1 MPSTSGHYYP
11 QGSSFLQSDMI
22 PGFSSGGRDYS
33 RREIFLNSFDLKEA
47 KQVVQSI
54 MNKDVRYIQARDNK
68 RPYGKSWGSGA
79 RASNCYDD
87 IMSIPSNGGESRY
100 GIIYRGDLV
109 CFDLDVPTQYESEVE
124 GYLDVWDAVDQMSE
138 LFGVDLRRFVVGTPS
153 GGLHV
158 TMRIPSRYAP
168 SAQHRQS
175 PEDFWFPVG
184 HFNEYNRFFKKV
196 YGDKWFKIKGD
207 FRSGA
212 SNAYVLGPEVVAEVG
227 TPSDGR
233 YMLFY
238 DEEPDTLPVE
248 ACKKIRQVTGMKRRE
263 RNKKAEKAAKK
274 ARRERLK
281 GVDLLDIQAPVQGQD
296 AASVK
301 SQMKRFAEGGPL
313 KVLHGDMGQ
322 EHLYKDLR
330 SEKSVSE
337 YLAAAPSDDVLQVVA
352 SMIQTRIQVDE
363 GEYKYHA
370 LRAFA
375 TRSLWCCYD
384 EKSIIGACI
393 LLHIDQDTSR
403 RKRIPVKELVND
415 IKKFYKTKNS
425 DSTYHGH
432 ACPRRV
438 KSPEERKSLAE
449 RIFEG
454 QDIHANI
461 ARKAERIRNGKS
473 LSYSG
478 TQHMKNNQDGIVLD
492 YEKMYDFLY
501 ETVGSKRVSIP
512 KQVTHAMMIFDY
524 VLQPYS
530 NIGLYWIVI
539 AYSYLMEHLGLTKSQ
554 VRQAMRLLR
563 EVGAIYV
570 VKKQAKGIAP
580 VYMVNTQVL
589 MHVGLTKAL
598 KRAEQDSFN
607 RMPDG
612 SPHFTVYN
620 RITRHFQQAL
630 TGKVVVGRFMS
641 RRLED
646 KLFKR
651 EIPSQQW
658 TVGPGSTMD
667 YLKKEREELGLE
679 RSDRTKQ
686 MLQAGTSKRARHF
699 VHYSTRYRPE
709 LEKLGVLTPESPRF
723 VEELARFSATFTQ
736 MTGEDLNQESES
748 TLSASD
754 LWIDVVTS
762 VATRDFT
769 LPTRDRMSDLPGRF
783 EAFING
789 RVYDVRTSTTPGIRN
804 NSKNQNSPSFTNT
817 KQSSCPYRIA
827 GAQAQF
833 INDVKSGM
841 YKSMS
846 SGHVNRYA
854 PRPIVGRV
862 LSGKPPFSRSDA
874 LSPLS
879 YTSRNAGA
887 ESVDSKNQNS
897 SNGSSDFV
905 KNNDSDKTVP
915 PSSIVSAGNTS
926 AKNRDKCHLER
937 TPIPARKTHGFTGSM
952 LELSRQYNYEEEHM
966 LMMMATSTDDRSRQ

>member
-1 MPSTSGHYYP
+1 MPSTSRRSHP

-22 PGFSSGGRDYS
+22 PDFSGSRRDYS
-33 RREIFLNSFDLKEA
+33 GREVLLNSFDLKEA

-54 MNKDVRYIQARDNK
+54 MNKDVRYIQARDDK
-68 RPYGKSWGSGA
+68 RPYGKSWGSGT
-79 RASNCYDD
+79 SNCYDD

-109 CFDLDVPTQYESEVE
+109 CFDLDVPTQYESEVG

-138 LFGVDLRRFVVGTPS
+138 LFNVDLRRFVVGTPS

-168 SAQHRQS
+168 SSQHRQS
-175 PEDFWFPVG
+175 PGDFWFPVG

-196 YGDKWFKIKGD
+196 YGDEWFKIKGD

-212 SNAYVLGPEVVAEVG
+212 SNAYVLGPEVIAEIG

-238 DEEPDTLPVE
+238 DEEPDTLPIE

-263 RNKKAEKAAKK
+263 RNKRAEKAAKK
-274 ARRERLK
+274 ARRERLS
-281 GVDLLDIQAPVQGQD
+281 GIELQDIQAPVQGQD

-301 SQMKRFAEGGPL
+301 RQMKRFAEGGPL

-330 SEKSVSE
+330 SQRSVSE
-337 YLAAAPSDDVLQVVA
+337 YLTAAPSDDVLQVVA
-352 SMIQTRIQVDE
+352 SMIQTKIQVDE

-403 RKRIPVKELVND
+403 RKRVPVKELVND
-415 IKKFYKTKNS
+415 IEKFYKTKNS
-425 DSTYHGH
+425 ESTYHGH

-473 LSYSG
+473 LSYDG
-478 TQHMKNNQDGIVLD
+478 TKHMKNNQDGIVLD

-620 RITRHFQQAL
+620 RITRQFQQAL

-641 RRLED
+641 RRLEN

-736 MTGEDLNQESES
+736 MTGEDLSQDSES
-748 TLSASD
+748 TSSVSD
-754 LWIDVVTS
+754 SWIDVVTS

-789 RVYDVRTSTTPGIRN
+789 RVYDRRTSRTAGVRN
-804 NSKNQNSPSFTNT
+804 DSKNQNSPLFTSI
-817 KQSSCPYRIA
+817 KRPPRSQRIA

-833 INDVKSGM
+833 IKDVKSGM
-841 YKSMS
+841 YRTMS
-846 SGHVNRYA
+846 GSHVNRYA

-862 LSGKPPFSRSDA
+862 LSGKPPFNRNDA
-874 LSPLS
+874 LSTS
-879 YTSRNAGA
+879 SSASRNTDEG
-887 ESVDSKNQNS
+887 VKQT
-897 SNGSSDFV
+897 SNNPPIATNEFV
-905 KNNDSDKTVP
+905 KSSGSIGKATMP
-915 PSSIVSAGNTS
+915 PSAGDQSQDKNPHVRGHFRTRRVCASTS
-926 AKNRDKCHLER
+926 TE
-937 TPIPARKTHGFTGSM
+937 PASLRY
-952 LELSRQYNYEEEHM
+952 QNYETDHM
-966 LMMMATSTDDRSRQ
+966 LMMMLTDTNDRSRQ

>member
-1 MPSTSGHYYP
+1 MPSTSGHRYP

-22 PGFSSGGRDYS
+22 PGFSGGKRDYS
-33 RREIFLNSFDLKEA
+33 KRSIFLNSFDLKEA
-47 KQVVQSI
+47 KQAIQRI
-54 MNKDVRYIQARDNK
+54 MNKNVRYIQARDDK
-68 RPYGKSWGSGA
+68 RPYGKSWGSGT
-79 RASNCYDD
+79 SNCYDD

-100 GIIYRGDLV
+100 GIIYSGDLV
-109 CFDLDVPTQYESEVE
+109 CFDIDVPTQYESEVE

-212 SNAYVLGPEVVAEVG
+212 SNAYVLGPEVIAEVG

-263 RNKKAEKAAKK
+263 RNKRAEKAAKK
-274 ARRERLK
+274 ARRERLS
-281 GVDLLDIQAPVQGQD
+281 GIELQDIQAPVQGQN

-330 SEKSVSE
+330 SQRNVSE

-352 SMIQTRIQVDE
+352 SMIQTKIQADE

-375 TRSLWCCYD
+375 ARSLWCCYD

-501 ETVGSKRVSIP
+501 ETVGSKRVAIP

-620 RITRHFQQAL
+620 RITRQFQQAL

-641 RRLED
+641 RRLEN

-723 VEELARFSATFTQ
+723 VEELARFRATFTQ
-736 MTGEDLNQESES
+736 MTGEDLNQDSES
-748 TLSASD
+748 TSSVFD
-754 LWIDVVTS
+754 SWIDVVTS

-789 RVYDVRTSTTPGIRN
+789 RVYDRRTSRTAGINN
-804 NSKNQNSPSFTNT
+804 NSKNQNSPSFT
-817 KQSSCPYRIA
+817 KDFSRSYHIA

-833 INDVKSGM
+833 IKDVKSGM
-841 YKSMS
+841 YRTMS
-846 SGHVNRYA
+846 GSHVNRYA

-862 LSGKPPFSRSDA
+862 LSGKPPFKRNDA

>member
-1 MPSTSGHYYP
+1 MPSTSGHRYP

-22 PGFSSGGRDYS
+22 PGFSGGKRDYS
-33 RREIFLNSFDLKEA
+33 RRSVFLNSLELKEA
-47 KQVVQSI
+47 KRTVESI
-54 MNKDVRYIQARDNK
+54 MNKDVRYIQARDDK
-68 RPYGKSWGSGA
+68 RPYGKSWGSGT
-79 RASNCYDD
+79 SNCYDD

-196 YGDKWFKIKGD
+196 YSDKWFKIKGD

-212 SNAYVLGPEVVAEVG
+212 SNAYVLGPEVIAEVG

-263 RNKKAEKAAKK
+263 RNKRAEKVAKK
-274 ARRERLK
+274 ARRERLS
-281 GVDLLDIQAPVQGQD
+281 GIELQDIQAPVQGQN

-330 SEKSVSE
+330 SQRNVSE

-352 SMIQTRIQVDE
+352 SMIQTKIQADE
-363 GEYKYHA
+363 GEYKYHS

-403 RKRIPVKELVND
+403 RRRIPVKELVND
-415 IKKFYKTKNS
+415 IEKFYKTKDS

-438 KSPEERKSLAE
+438 KSPEERKSLSE

-454 QDIHANI
+454 QDIHDNI

-478 TQHMKNNQDGIVLD
+478 TQHLKNNQDGIVLD

-501 ETVGSKRVSIP
+501 ETVGSKRVAIP

-620 RITRHFQQAL
+620 RITRQFQQAL

-736 MTGEDLNQESES
+736 MTGEDLNQDSES
-748 TLSASD
+748 TSSVSD
-754 LWIDVVTS
+754 SWIDVVTS

-789 RVYDVRTSTTPGIRN
+789 RVYDRRTSRTAGINN
-804 NSKNQNSPSFTNT
+804 NSKNQNSPSFT
-817 KQSSCPYRIA
+817 KDFSRSQRIA
-827 GAQAQF
+827 GAQAKF
-833 INDVKSGM
+833 IKDVKSGM
-841 YKSMS
+841 YRTMS
-846 SGHVNRYA
+846 GSHVNRYA

-862 LSGKPPFSRSDA
+862 LSGKPPFKRNDA
-874 LSPLS
+874 LSTSSVSRKIDEGVNLTSNNLS
-879 YTSRNAGA
+879 VAANEFT
-887 ESVDSKNQNS
+887 KS
-897 SNGSSDFV
+897 SGSTG
-905 KNNDSDKTVP
+905 KATM
-915 PSSIVSAGNTS
+915 SSSAGTQNQDTHHS
-926 AKNRDKCHLER
+926 DRRLFR
-937 TPIPARKTHGFTGSM
+937 TRRSYASTDTEPASLRY
-952 LELSRQYNYEEEHM
+952 QNYETDHM
-966 LMMMATSTDDRSRQ
+966 LMMMLTDTNDRSRQ

>member
-1 MPSTSGHYYP
+1 MPSTSGHRYP

-22 PGFSSGGRDYS
+22 PGFSGGKRDYS
-33 RREIFLNSFDLKEA
+33 KRSIFLNSFDLKEA
-47 KQVVQSI
+47 KQAIQRI
-54 MNKDVRYIQARDNK
+54 MNKNVRYIQARDDK
-68 RPYGKSWGSGA
+68 RPYGKSWGSGT
-79 RASNCYDD
+79 SNCYDD

-100 GIIYRGDLV
+100 GIIYSGDLV

-184 HFNEYNRFFKKV
+184 HFNEYNRFFEKV

-212 SNAYVLGPEVVAEVG
+212 SNAYVLGPEVIAEVG
-227 TPSDGR
+227 TPSDGK

-263 RNKKAEKAAKK
+263 RNKRAEKAAKK
-274 ARRERLK
+274 ARRERLS
-281 GVDLLDIQAPVQGQD
+281 GIELQDIQAPVQGQN

-330 SEKSVSE
+330 SQRNVSE

-352 SMIQTRIQVDE
+352 SMIQTKIQADE

-375 TRSLWCCYD
+375 ARSLWCCYD

-415 IKKFYKTKNS
+415 IEKFYKTKDS

-438 KSPEERKSLAE
+438 KSPEERKSLSE

-454 QDIHANI
+454 QDIHDNI
-461 ARKAERIRNGKS
+461 ARKAERIRSGKS

-478 TQHMKNNQDGIVLD
+478 TQHLKNNQDGIVLD

-501 ETVGSKRVSIP
+501 ETVGSKRVAIP

-620 RITRHFQQAL
+620 RITRQFQQAL

-641 RRLED
+641 RRLEN

-723 VEELARFSATFTQ
+723 VEELARFRATFTQ
-736 MTGEDLNQESES
+736 MTGEDLNQDSES
-748 TLSASD
+748 TSSVFD
-754 LWIDVVTS
+754 SWIDVVTS

-789 RVYDVRTSTTPGIRN
+789 RVYDRRTSRTAGINN
-804 NSKNQNSPSFTNT
+804 NSKNQNSPSFT
-817 KQSSCPYRIA
+817 KDFSRSYHIA

-833 INDVKSGM
+833 IKDVKSGM
-841 YKSMS
+841 YRTMS
-846 SGHVNRYA
+846 GSHVNRYA

-862 LSGKPPFSRSDA
+862 LSGKPPFKRNDA
-874 LSPLS
+874 LSIS
-879 YTSRNAGA
+879 SSVSRNTDEGVNLTSNNP
-887 ESVDSKNQNS
+887 SVAANEFTKS
-897 SNGSSDFV
+897 SGSTGKATMLS
-905 KNNDSDKTVP
+905 
-915 PSSIVSAGNTS
+915 SAGTQDQEMCSPTRRPFRTRRVYASTDTEPTS
-926 AKNRDKCHLER
+926 LRY
-937 TPIPARKTHGFTGSM
+937 
-952 LELSRQYNYEEEHM
+952 QNYETDHI
-966 LMMMATSTDDRSRQ
+966 LMMMLTDTNDRSRQ

>member
-1 MPSTSGHYYP
+1 MPSTSGHRYP

-22 PGFSSGGRDYS
+22 PGFSGGKRDYS
-33 RREIFLNSFDLKEA
+33 KRSIFLNSFDLKEA
-47 KQVVQSI
+47 KQAIQRI
-54 MNKDVRYIQARDNK
+54 MNKNVRYIQARDDK
-68 RPYGKSWGSGA
+68 RPYGKSWGSGT
-79 RASNCYDD
+79 SNCYDD

-100 GIIYRGDLV
+100 GIIYSGDLV

-212 SNAYVLGPEVVAEVG
+212 SNAYVLGPEVIAEVG

-263 RNKKAEKAAKK
+263 RNKRAEKAAKK
-274 ARRERLK
+274 ARRERLS
-281 GVDLLDIQAPVQGQD
+281 GIELQDIQAPVQGQN

-330 SEKSVSE
+330 SQRNVSE

-352 SMIQTRIQVDE
+352 SMIQTKIQADE
-363 GEYKYHA
+363 GEYKYHS

-403 RKRIPVKELVND
+403 RRRIPVKELVND
-415 IKKFYKTKNS
+415 IDKFYKTKDS

-438 KSPEERKSLAE
+438 KSPEERKSLSE

-454 QDIHANI
+454 QDIHDNI
-461 ARKAERIRNGKS
+461 ARKAERIRSGKS

-478 TQHMKNNQDGIVLD
+478 TQHLKNNQDGIVLD

-501 ETVGSKRVSIP
+501 ETVGSKRVAIP

-620 RITRHFQQAL
+620 RITRQFQQAL

-641 RRLED
+641 RRLEN

-723 VEELARFSATFTQ
+723 VEELARFRATFTQ
-736 MTGEDLNQESES
+736 MTGDDISQENKP
-748 TLSASD
+748 ASSVSD
-754 LWIDVVTS
+754 SWIDVVTS
-762 VATRDFT
+762 IATRDFT

-789 RVYDVRTSTTPGIRN
+789 CVYNVRTSTTPGIRN
-804 NSKNQNSPSFTNT
+804 DSKSQNSPSFAKRLSRSQN
-817 KQSSCPYRIA
+817 IA

-833 INDVKSGM
+833 IKDVKSGM
-841 YKSMS
+841 YRTMS
-846 SGHVNRYA
+846 SSHVNRYA

-862 LSGKPPFSRSDA
+862 LSGKPPFSRNDA
-874 LSPLS
+874 LNSIS
-879 YTSRNAGA
+879 YTSRNTGA

-937 TPIPARKTHGFTGSM
+937 TPIPARRTHGFTGSM

>member
-1 MPSTSGHYYP
+1 MPSTSGHCYP

-22 PGFSSGGRDYS
+22 PGFSGGNRDYS
-33 RREIFLNSFDLKEA
+33 KRSIFLNSFDLKEA
-47 KQVVQSI
+47 KQAIQRI
-54 MNKDVRYIQARDNK
+54 MNKNVRYIQARDDK
-68 RPYGKSWGSGA
+68 RPYGKSWGSGT
-79 RASNCYDD
+79 SNCYDD

-100 GIIYRGDLV
+100 GIIYSGDLV

-212 SNAYVLGPEVVAEVG
+212 SNAYVLGPEVIAEVG

-330 SEKSVSE
+330 SQRNVSE

-352 SMIQTRIQVDE
+352 SMIQTKIQADE
-363 GEYKYHA
+363 GEYKYHS

-403 RKRIPVKELVND
+403 RRRIPVKELVND
-415 IKKFYKTKNS
+415 IEKFYKTKDS

-438 KSPEERKSLAE
+438 KSPEERKSLSE

-454 QDIHANI
+454 QDIHDNI
-461 ARKAERIRNGKS
+461 ARKAERIRSGKS

-478 TQHMKNNQDGIVLD
+478 TQHLKNNQDGIVLD

-620 RITRHFQQAL
+620 RITRQFQQAL

-641 RRLED
+641 RRLEN

-736 MTGEDLNQESES
+736 MTGDDISQENKPTSS
-748 TLSASD
+748 VSD
-754 LWIDVVTS
+754 SWIDVVTS
-762 VATRDFT
+762 IATRDFT

-789 RVYDVRTSTTPGIRN
+789 RVYNVRTSTTLGIRN
-804 NSKNQNSPSFTNT
+804 NSKNQNSPSFT
-817 KQSSCPYRIA
+817 KRLSRSQRIA

-833 INDVKSGM
+833 IKDVKSGM

-862 LSGKPPFSRSDA
+862 LSGKPPFSRNDA
-874 LSPLS
+874 LNYIP
-879 YTSRNAGA
+879 YTSRNTGA

-905 KNNDSDKTVP
+905 KNNYSDKTVL
-915 PSSIVSAGNTS
+915 PSSIVS

>member
-1 MPSTSGHYYP
+1 
-11 QGSSFLQSDMI
+11 
-22 PGFSSGGRDYS
+22 
-33 RREIFLNSFDLKEA
+33 
-47 KQVVQSI
+47 
-54 MNKDVRYIQARDNK
+54 
-68 RPYGKSWGSGA
+68 
-79 RASNCYDD
+79 
-87 IMSIPSNGGESRY
+87 
-100 GIIYRGDLV
+100 
-109 CFDLDVPTQYESEVE
+109 
-124 GYLDVWDAVDQMSE
+124 
-138 LFGVDLRRFVVGTPS
+138 
-153 GGLHV
+153 
-158 TMRIPSRYAP
+158 
-168 SAQHRQS
+168 
-175 PEDFWFPVG
+175 
-184 HFNEYNRFFKKV
+184 
-196 YGDKWFKIKGD
+196 
-207 FRSGA
+207 
-212 SNAYVLGPEVVAEVG
+212 
-227 TPSDGR
+227 
-233 YMLFY
+233 
-238 DEEPDTLPVE
+238 
-248 ACKKIRQVTGMKRRE
+248 
-263 RNKKAEKAAKK
+263 
-274 ARRERLK
+274 
-281 GVDLLDIQAPVQGQD
+281 
-296 AASVK
+296 
-301 SQMKRFAEGGPL
+301 
-313 KVLHGDMGQ
+313 
-322 EHLYKDLR
+322 
-330 SEKSVSE
+330 
-337 YLAAAPSDDVLQVVA
+337 
-352 SMIQTRIQVDE
+352 
-363 GEYKYHA
+363 
-370 LRAFA
+370 
-375 TRSLWCCYD
+375 
-384 EKSIIGACI
+384 
-393 LLHIDQDTSR
+393 
-403 RKRIPVKELVND
+403 
-415 IKKFYKTKNS
+415 
-425 DSTYHGH
+425 
-432 ACPRRV
+432 
-438 KSPEERKSLAE
+438 
-449 RIFEG
+449 
-454 QDIHANI
+454 
-461 ARKAERIRNGKS
+461 
-473 LSYSG
+473 
-478 TQHMKNNQDGIVLD
+478 MKNNQDGIVLD

-789 RVYDVRTSTTPGIRN
+789 RVYDRRTSTTPGI
-804 NSKNQNSPSFTNT
+804 SKNQSHNSSYARGTLSPHS
-817 KQSSCPYRIA
+817 QHIA

-833 INDVKSGM
+833 IKDVKSGM
-841 YKSMS
+841 YRTMKGS
-846 SGHVNRYA
+846 HVNRYA

-862 LSGKPPFSRSDA
+862 LSGKPPFSRNDA
-874 LSPLS
+874 LNPISSVSRSADDSVKQTSNNPPVAANEFTKSSGSTNKVTMMPSADDQNHNMHSPDRRTFRTRRV
-879 YTSRNAGA
+879 YTSKG
-887 ESVDSKNQNS
+887 EEL
-897 SNGSSDFV
+897 
-905 KNNDSDKTVP
+905 
-915 PSSIVSAGNTS
+915 TS
-926 AKNRDKCHLER
+926 LRY
-937 TPIPARKTHGFTGSM
+937 
-952 LELSRQYNYEEEHM
+952 QNYETNYM
-966 LMMMATSTDDRSRQ
+966 LMMMLTDTNDRSRQ

>member
-1 MPSTSGHYYP
+1 MPSTSGHCYP

-22 PGFSSGGRDYS
+22 PGFSGGRRDYS
-33 RREIFLNSFDLKEA
+33 RREVFLNSFDLKEA
-47 KQVVQSI
+47 KQAVQSI
-54 MNKDVRYIQARDNK
+54 MNKDVRYIQARDDK
-68 RPYGKSWGSGA
+68 RPYGKSWGSGT
-79 RASNCYDD
+79 SNCYDD

-175 PEDFWFPVG
+175 PEDFWLPVG

-212 SNAYVLGPEVVAEVG
+212 SNAYVLGPEVIAEVG

-263 RNKKAEKAAKK
+263 RNKRAEKVAKK

-301 SQMKRFAEGGPL
+301 RQMKRFAKGGPL

-352 SMIQTRIQVDE
+352 SMIQTKIQADE
-363 GEYKYHA
+363 GEYKYHS

-403 RKRIPVKELVND
+403 RRRVPVKELVND
-415 IKKFYKTKNS
+415 IEKFYGTKEP
-425 DSTYHGH
+425 DCTYHGH

-454 QDIHANI
+454 QDIHENI

-473 LSYSG
+473 LSYDG
-478 TQHMKNNQDGIVLD
+478 NQHMKNNQDGIVLD

-723 VEELARFSATFTQ
+723 VEELARFRATFTQ
-736 MTGEDLNQESES
+736 MTGDDISQENKP
-748 TLSASD
+748 ASSVSD
-754 LWIDVVTS
+754 SWIDVVTS
-762 VATRDFT
+762 IATRDFT

-789 RVYDVRTSTTPGIRN
+789 CVYNVRTSTTPGIRN
-804 NSKNQNSPSFTNT
+804 DSKSQNSPSFAKRLSRSQN
-817 KQSSCPYRIA
+817 IA

-833 INDVKSGM
+833 IKDVKSGM
-841 YKSMS
+841 YRTMS
-846 SGHVNRYA
+846 SSHVNRYA

-862 LSGKPPFSRSDA
+862 LSGKPPFSRNDA
-874 LSPLS
+874 LNSIS
-879 YTSRNAGA
+879 YTSRNTGA

-937 TPIPARKTHGFTGSM
+937 TPIPARRTHGFTGSM

>member
-1 MPSTSGHYYP
+1 
-11 QGSSFLQSDMI
+11 MI
-22 PGFSSGGRDYS
+22 PGFSGGKRDYS
-33 RREIFLNSFDLKEA
+33 KRSIFLNSFDLKEA
-47 KQVVQSI
+47 KQAIQRI
-54 MNKDVRYIQARDNK
+54 MNKNVRYIQARDDK
-68 RPYGKSWGSGA
+68 RPYGKSWGSGT
-79 RASNCYDD
+79 SNCYDD

-100 GIIYRGDLV
+100 GIIYSGDLV

-212 SNAYVLGPEVVAEVG
+212 SNAYVLGPEVIAEVG

-263 RNKKAEKAAKK
+263 RNKRAEKAAKK
-274 ARRERLK
+274 ARRERLS
-281 GVDLLDIQAPVQGQD
+281 GIELQDIQAPVQGQN

-330 SEKSVSE
+330 SQRNVSE

-352 SMIQTRIQVDE
+352 SMIQTKIQADE

-403 RKRIPVKELVND
+403 RKRIPFKELVND
-415 IKKFYKTKNS
+415 IEKFYKTKDS

-438 KSPEERKSLAE
+438 KSPEERKSLSE

-454 QDIHANI
+454 QDIHDNI

-473 LSYSG
+473 LSYDG
-478 TQHMKNNQDGIVLD
+478 TKHMKNNQDGIVLD
-492 YEKMYDFLY
+492 YEKMYDFLH
-501 ETVGSKRVSIP
+501 ETVGSKRVAIP

-620 RITRHFQQAL
+620 RITRQFQQAL

-641 RRLED
+641 RRLEN

-723 VEELARFSATFTQ
+723 VEELARFRATFTQ
-736 MTGEDLNQESES
+736 MTGEDLNQDSES
-748 TLSASD
+748 TSSVFD
-754 LWIDVVTS
+754 SWIDVVTS

-789 RVYDVRTSTTPGIRN
+789 RVYDRRTSKTAGIHN
-804 NSKNQNSPSFTNT
+804 NSKDQNSPSST
-817 KQSSCPYRIA
+817 KDFSRSYHIA

-833 INDVKSGM
+833 IKDVKSGM
-841 YKSMS
+841 YRTMS
-846 SGHVNRYA
+846 GSHVNRYA

-862 LSGKPPFSRSDA
+862 LSGKPPFKRNDA
-874 LSPLS
+874 LSIS
-879 YTSRNAGA
+879 SSVSRNTDEGVNLTSNNP
-887 ESVDSKNQNS
+887 SVAANEFTKS
-897 SNGSSDFV
+897 SGSTGKATMLS
-905 KNNDSDKTVP
+905 
-915 PSSIVSAGNTS
+915 SAGTQDQEMCSPTRRPFRTRRVYASTDTEPTS
-926 AKNRDKCHLER
+926 LRY
-937 TPIPARKTHGFTGSM
+937 
-952 LELSRQYNYEEEHM
+952 QNYETDHI
-966 LMMMATSTDDRSRQ
+966 LMMMLTDTNDRSRQ

>member
-1 MPSTSGHYYP
+1 
-11 QGSSFLQSDMI
+11 
-22 PGFSSGGRDYS
+22 
-33 RREIFLNSFDLKEA
+33 
-47 KQVVQSI
+47 
-54 MNKDVRYIQARDNK
+54 
-68 RPYGKSWGSGA
+68 
-79 RASNCYDD
+79 
-87 IMSIPSNGGESRY
+87 
-100 GIIYRGDLV
+100 
-109 CFDLDVPTQYESEVE
+109 
-124 GYLDVWDAVDQMSE
+124 
-138 LFGVDLRRFVVGTPS
+138 
-153 GGLHV
+153 
-158 TMRIPSRYAP
+158 
-168 SAQHRQS
+168 
-175 PEDFWFPVG
+175 
-184 HFNEYNRFFKKV
+184 
-196 YGDKWFKIKGD
+196 
-207 FRSGA
+207 
-212 SNAYVLGPEVVAEVG
+212 
-227 TPSDGR
+227 
-233 YMLFY
+233 
-238 DEEPDTLPVE
+238 
-248 ACKKIRQVTGMKRRE
+248 
-263 RNKKAEKAAKK
+263 
-274 ARRERLK
+274 
-281 GVDLLDIQAPVQGQD
+281 
-296 AASVK
+296 
-301 SQMKRFAEGGPL
+301 
-313 KVLHGDMGQ
+313 
-322 EHLYKDLR
+322 
-330 SEKSVSE
+330 
-337 YLAAAPSDDVLQVVA
+337 
-352 SMIQTRIQVDE
+352 MIQTKIQADE
-363 GEYKYHA
+363 GEYKYHS

-403 RKRIPVKELVND
+403 RRRIPVKELVND
-415 IKKFYKTKNS
+415 IEKFYKTKDS

-454 QDIHANI
+454 QDIHENI

-478 TQHMKNNQDGIVLD
+478 TQHMKNNQEGIVLD

-512 KQVTHAMMIFDY
+512 KQVIHAMMIFDY

-620 RITRHFQQAL
+620 RITRQFQQAL

-646 KLFKR
+646 KLFER

-699 VHYSTRYRPE
+699 VHYSTRYRQE

-736 MTGEDLNQESES
+736 MTGKDLNRDSGNKS
-748 TLSASD
+748 TPSISD
-754 LWIDVVTS
+754 SWIDVVTS
-762 VATRDFT
+762 IATRDFT

-817 KQSSCPYRIA
+817 KQSSRPYRIA

-833 INDVKSGM
+833 IKDVKSGM

>member
-1 MPSTSGHYYP
+1 MPSTSGHCYP

-22 PGFSSGGRDYS
+22 PGFSGGRRDYS
-33 RREIFLNSFDLKEA
+33 RREVFLNSFDLKEA
-47 KQVVQSI
+47 KQAVQSI
-54 MNKDVRYIQARDNK
+54 MNKDVRYIQARDDK
-68 RPYGKSWGSGA
+68 RPYGKSWGSGT
-79 RASNCYDD
+79 SNCYDD

-109 CFDLDVPTQYESEVE
+109 CFDLDVPTQHESEVE

-207 FRSGA
+207 FRSGV

-352 SMIQTRIQVDE
+352 SMIQTKIQVDE

-403 RKRIPVKELVND
+403 RKRVPVKELVND
-415 IKKFYKTKNS
+415 IEKFYKTKNS
-425 DSTYHGH
+425 ESTYHGH

-454 QDIHANI
+454 QDIHENI

-473 LSYSG
+473 LSYSS

-501 ETVGSKRVSIP
+501 ETVGSKRVAIP

-620 RITRHFQQAL
+620 RITRQFQQAL

-641 RRLED
+641 RRLEN

-723 VEELARFSATFTQ
+723 VEELARFRATFTQ
-736 MTGEDLNQESES
+736 MTGDDISQENKP
-748 TLSASD
+748 ASSVSD
-754 LWIDVVTS
+754 SWIDVVTS
-762 VATRDFT
+762 IATRDFT

-789 RVYDVRTSTTPGIRN
+789 CVYNVRTSTTPGIRN
-804 NSKNQNSPSFTNT
+804 DSKSQNSPSFAKRLSRSQN
-817 KQSSCPYRIA
+817 IA

-833 INDVKSGM
+833 IKDVKSGM
-841 YKSMS
+841 YRTMS
-846 SGHVNRYA
+846 SSHVNRYA

-862 LSGKPPFSRSDA
+862 LSGKPPFSRNDA
-874 LSPLS
+874 LNSIS
-879 YTSRNAGA
+879 YTSRNTGA

-937 TPIPARKTHGFTGSM
+937 TPIPARRTHGFTGSM

>member
-22 PGFSSGGRDYS
+22 PGFSGGRRDYS
-33 RREIFLNSFDLKEA
+33 KRSILLNSFDLKEA

-54 MNKDVRYIQARDNK
+54 MNKYVRYIQARDDK
-68 RPYGKSWGSGA
+68 RPYGKSWGSGT
-79 RASNCYDD
+79 SNCYDD

-138 LFGVDLRRFVVGTPS
+138 LFNVDLRRFVVGTPS

-212 SNAYVLGPEVVAEVG
+212 SNAYVLGPEVIAEVG

-263 RNKKAEKAAKK
+263 RNKRAEKAAKK
-274 ARRERLK
+274 ARRERLS
-281 GVDLLDIQAPVQGQD
+281 GIELQDIQAPVQGQD

-301 SQMKRFAEGGPL
+301 NQMKRFAEGGPL

-352 SMIQTRIQVDE
+352 SMIQTKIQADE
-363 GEYKYHA
+363 GEYKYHS

-403 RKRIPVKELVND
+403 RRRIPVKELVND
-415 IKKFYKTKNS
+415 IEKFYKTKDS

-438 KSPEERKSLAE
+438 KSPEEHKSLSE

-454 QDIHANI
+454 QDIHDNI

-478 TQHMKNNQDGIVLD
+478 TQHLKNNQDGIVLD

-530 NIGLYWIVI
+530 NIGLYWIVM

-620 RITRHFQQAL
+620 RITRQFQQAL

-646 KLFKR
+646 KLFER

-709 LEKLGVLTPESPRF
+709 LERLGVLTPESPRF

-736 MTGEDLNQESES
+736 MTGEDLNQDSES

-783 EAFING
+783 EAFVNG
-789 RVYDVRTSTTPGIRN
+789 RVYDRRTSTTPGI
-804 NSKNQNSPSFTNT
+804 SKNQSHYSSSARGTLSPRS
-817 KQSSCPYRIA
+817 QRIA

-833 INDVKSGM
+833 IKDVKSGM
-841 YKSMS
+841 YRTMS
-846 SGHVNRYA
+846 GSHVNRYA

-862 LSGKPPFSRSDA
+862 LSGKPPFKKNDA
-874 LSPLS
+874 LSTS
-879 YTSRNAGA
+879 SSASRNTDEGVKQTSNNPPVATN
-887 ESVDSKNQNS
+887 EFIKS
-897 SNGSSDFV
+897 SGSI
-905 KNNDSDKTVP
+905 DKATMP
-915 PSSIVSAGNTS
+915 PSAGDQSQDKNPHVRGHFRTRRVCASTS
-926 AKNRDKCHLER
+926 TEPTSLRY
-937 TPIPARKTHGFTGSM
+937 
-952 LELSRQYNYEEEHM
+952 QNYETDHM
-966 LMMMATSTDDRSRQ
+966 LMMMLTDTNDRSRQ

>member
-1 MPSTSGHYYP
+1 MPSTSGHRYP

-22 PGFSSGGRDYS
+22 PGFSGGKRDYS
-33 RREIFLNSFDLKEA
+33 KRSIFLNSFDLKEA
-47 KQVVQSI
+47 KQAIQRI
-54 MNKDVRYIQARDNK
+54 MNKNVRYIQARDDK
-68 RPYGKSWGSGA
+68 RPYGKSWGSGT
-79 RASNCYDD
+79 SNCYDD

-100 GIIYRGDLV
+100 GIIYSGDLV

-212 SNAYVLGPEVVAEVG
+212 SNAYVLGPEVIAEVG

-263 RNKKAEKAAKK
+263 RNKRAEKAAKK
-274 ARRERLK
+274 ARRERLS
-281 GVDLLDIQAPVQGQD
+281 GIELQDIQAPVQGQN

-330 SEKSVSE
+330 SQRNVSE

-352 SMIQTRIQVDE
+352 SMIQTKIQADE
-363 GEYKYHA
+363 GEYKYHS

-403 RKRIPVKELVND
+403 RRRIPVKELVND
-415 IKKFYKTKNS
+415 IDKFYKTKDS

-438 KSPEERKSLAE
+438 KSPEERKSLSE

-454 QDIHANI
+454 QDIHDNI
-461 ARKAERIRNGKS
+461 ARKAERIRSGKS

-478 TQHMKNNQDGIVLD
+478 TQHLKNNQDGIVLD

-501 ETVGSKRVSIP
+501 ETVGSKRVAIP

-598 KRAEQDSFN
+598 KRAERDSFN

-620 RITRHFQQAL
+620 RITRQFQQAL

-641 RRLED
+641 RRLEN

-723 VEELARFSATFTQ
+723 VEELARFRATFTQ
-736 MTGEDLNQESES
+736 MTGDDISQENKP
-748 TLSASD
+748 ASSVSD
-754 LWIDVVTS
+754 SWIDVVTS
-762 VATRDFT
+762 IATRDFT

-789 RVYDVRTSTTPGIRN
+789 CVYNVRTSTTPGIRN
-804 NSKNQNSPSFTNT
+804 DSKSQNSPSFAKRLSRSQN
-817 KQSSCPYRIA
+817 IA

-833 INDVKSGM
+833 IKDVKSGM
-841 YKSMS
+841 YRTMS
-846 SGHVNRYA
+846 SSHVNRYA

-862 LSGKPPFSRSDA
+862 LSGKPPFSRNDA
-874 LSPLS
+874 LNSIS
-879 YTSRNAGA
+879 YTSRNTGA

-937 TPIPARKTHGFTGSM
+937 TPIPARRTHGFTGSM

>member
-1 MPSTSGHYYP
+1 MPSTSGHRYP

-22 PGFSSGGRDYS
+22 PGFSGGKRDYS
-33 RREIFLNSFDLKEA
+33 KRSIFLNSFDLKEA
-47 KQVVQSI
+47 KQAIQRI
-54 MNKDVRYIQARDNK
+54 MNKNVRYIQARDDK
-68 RPYGKSWGSGA
+68 RPYGKSWGSGT
-79 RASNCYDD
+79 SNCYDD

-100 GIIYRGDLV
+100 GIIYSGDLV

-212 SNAYVLGPEVVAEVG
+212 SNAYVLGPEVIAEVG

-352 SMIQTRIQVDE
+352 SMIQTKIQVDE

-789 RVYDVRTSTTPGIRN
+789 RVYDVRTSTTPGV
-804 NSKNQNSPSFTNT
+804 SKNQIQDSSSAKGIPSPRS
-817 KQSSCPYRIA
+817 QCIA

-833 INDVKSGM
+833 IKDVKSGM
-841 YKSMS
+841 YRNMS

-862 LSGKPPFSRSDA
+862 LSGKPPFSRNDA
-874 LSPLS
+874 LSTS
-879 YTSRNAGA
+879 SSVSRNTDEGMKKTSNNLPVAANGFTKSSGSA
-887 ESVDSKNQNS
+887 NKVTMPPSASNQNHNMHS
-897 SNGSSDFV
+897 PDRSHF
-905 KNNDSDKTVP
+905 KTRRVCA
-915 PSSIVSAGNTS
+915 SKGNESAS
-926 AKNRDKCHLER
+926 LRYQK
-937 TPIPARKTHGFTGSM
+937 
-952 LELSRQYNYEEEHM
+952 YEPDHM
-966 LMMMATSTDDRSRQ
+966 LMMMVTDTNDRSRQ

>member
-1 MPSTSGHYYP
+1 
-11 QGSSFLQSDMI
+11 MI
-22 PGFSSGGRDYS
+22 PGFSGGKRDYS
-33 RREIFLNSFDLKEA
+33 KRSIFLNSFDLKEA
-47 KQVVQSI
+47 KQAIQRI
-54 MNKDVRYIQARDNK
+54 MNKNVRYIQARDDK
-68 RPYGKSWGSGA
+68 RPYGKSWGSGT
-79 RASNCYDD
+79 SNCYDD

-100 GIIYRGDLV
+100 GIIYSGDLV

-196 YGDKWFKIKGD
+196 YGDEWFKIKGD

-212 SNAYVLGPEVVAEVG
+212 SNAYVLGPEVIAEVG

-330 SEKSVSE
+330 SQKSVSE

-352 SMIQTRIQVDE
+352 SMIQTKIQVDE

-375 TRSLWCCYD
+375 TRSLWCCYE

-403 RKRIPVKELVND
+403 RKRVPVKELVND

-736 MTGEDLNQESES
+736 MTGEDLNQENES
-748 TLSASD
+748 TSFVSD
-754 LWIDVVTS
+754 SWIDVVTS

-783 EAFING
+783 EAFISG
-789 RVYDVRTSTTPGIRN
+789 RVYDVRTSTTLGIRN
-804 NSKNQNSPSFTNT
+804 NSKNQNSPSFTSTNHPSRS
-817 KQSSCPYRIA
+817 QRIA

-833 INDVKSGM
+833 IKDVKSGM
-841 YKSMS
+841 YRTMS

-862 LSGKPPFSRSDA
+862 LSGKPPFSRNDA
-874 LSPLS
+874 LNPISS
-879 YTSRNAGA
+879 VSRSADDSVKQTSNNPPVAA
-887 ESVDSKNQNS
+887 NEFTKS
-897 SNGSSDFV
+897 SGSTG
-905 KNNDSDKTVP
+905 KATI
-915 PSSIVSAGNTS
+915 SSSAGDQS
-926 AKNRDKCHLER
+926 QEMCS
-937 TPIPARKTHGFTGSM
+937 PARRPFRTRRAYASTGTETAS
-952 LELSRQYNYEEEHM
+952 LRYQNYETDHM
-966 LMMMATSTDDRSRQ
+966 LMMMLTDTNDRSRQ

>member
-22 PGFSSGGRDYS
+22 PGFSGGRRDYS
-33 RREIFLNSFDLKEA
+33 KRSILLNSFDLKEA

-54 MNKDVRYIQARDNK
+54 MNKDVRYIQACDDK
-68 RPYGKSWGSGA
+68 RPYGKSWGSGT
-79 RASNCYDD
+79 SNCYDD

-227 TPSDGR
+227 TLSDGR

-274 ARRERLK
+274 ARRERLS
-281 GVDLLDIQAPVQGQD
+281 GIELQDIQAPVQGQD

-322 EHLYKDLR
+322 EHLYNDLR
-330 SEKSVSE
+330 SQKSVSE

-352 SMIQTRIQVDE
+352 SMIQTKIQADE

-375 TRSLWCCYD
+375 ARSLWCCYD

-415 IKKFYKTKNS
+415 IEKFYKTKDS

-454 QDIHANI
+454 QDIHDNI

-473 LSYSG
+473 LSYDG
-478 TQHMKNNQDGIVLD
+478 TKHMKNNQDGIVLD
-492 YEKMYDFLY
+492 YEKMYDFLH
-501 ETVGSKRVSIP
+501 ETVGSKRVAIP

-620 RITRHFQQAL
+620 RITRQFQQAL

-646 KLFKR
+646 NLFKR

-736 MTGEDLNQESES
+736 MTGEDLNQDSES
-748 TLSASD
+748 TSSVSD
-754 LWIDVVTS
+754 SWIDVVTS

-789 RVYDVRTSTTPGIRN
+789 RVYDRRTSRTAGINN
-804 NSKNQNSPSFTNT
+804 NSKNQNSPSFT
-817 KQSSCPYRIA
+817 KDFSCSQRIA

-833 INDVKSGM
+833 IKDVKSGM
-841 YKSMS
+841 YRTMRGS
-846 SGHVNRYA
+846 HVNRYA

-862 LSGKPPFSRSDA
+862 LSGKTPFKRNDA
-874 LSPLS
+874 LS
-879 YTSRNAGA
+879 TS
-887 ESVDSKNQNS
+887 S
-897 SNGSSDFV
+897 SASRSTDEGVKQTSNNPPVATNEFIKSSGSIG
-905 KNNDSDKTVP
+905 KATMP
-915 PSSIVSAGNTS
+915 PSAGDQSQDKNPHVRGHFRTRRVCASTS
-926 AKNRDKCHLER
+926 TEPTSLRY
-937 TPIPARKTHGFTGSM
+937 
-952 LELSRQYNYEEEHM
+952 QNYETDHM
-966 LMMMATSTDDRSRQ
+966 LMMMLTDTNDRSRQ

>member
-1 MPSTSGHYYP
+1 MPSTSGHHYP

-22 PGFSSGGRDYS
+22 PGFSGGKRDYS
-33 RREIFLNSFDLKEA
+33 KRSIFLNAFDLKEA

-54 MNKDVRYIQARDNK
+54 VNKDVRYIQARDDK
-68 RPYGKSWGSGA
+68 RPYGKSWGSGT
-79 RASNCYDD
+79 SNCYDD

-212 SNAYVLGPEVVAEVG
+212 SNAYVLGPEVIAEVG

-238 DEEPDTLPVE
+238 DEEPDTLPVK
-248 ACKKIRQVTGMKRRE
+248 ACKEIRWVTGMRRRE
-263 RNKKAEKAAKK
+263 RNKKAEKAARK

-301 SQMKRFAEGGPL
+301 RQMKRFAEGGPL

-322 EHLYKDLR
+322 EHLYKDLKSER
-330 SEKSVSE
+330 SISE

-352 SMIQTRIQVDE
+352 SMIQTKIQTDE
-363 GEYKYHA
+363 GEYKYHG
-370 LRAFA
+370 LRAFV

-403 RKRIPVKELVND
+403 RRRISVKELVND
-415 IKKFYKTKNS
+415 IEKFYKTKEP

-454 QDIHANI
+454 QDIHDNI

-478 TQHMKNNQDGIVLD
+478 TQHLKNNQDGIVLD

-530 NIGLYWIVI
+530 NIGLYWIVM

-570 VKKQAKGIAP
+570 VKKQAQGIAP

-589 MHVGLTKAL
+589 MHVGLTRAL
-598 KRAEQDSFN
+598 KRAELDSFN

-620 RITRHFQQAL
+620 RITRQFQQAL

-641 RRLED
+641 RSLED
-646 KLFKR
+646 KLFER
-651 EIPSQQW
+651 EVPSQQW

-686 MLQAGTSKRARHF
+686 LLQAGTNKRARHF

-709 LEKLGVLTPESPRF
+709 LEKLGILTPESPRF
-723 VEELARFSATFTQ
+723 VEEMARFSATFTQ
-736 MTGEDLNQESES
+736 MTDEDLNQENE
-748 TLSASD
+748 SASSVSD
-754 LWIDVVTS
+754 SWIDAITS

-769 LPTRDRMSDLPGRF
+769 LLSRDRMSDLPGRF

-789 RVYDVRTSTTPGIRN
+789 RVYDRRTSTTPGI
-804 NSKNQNSPSFTNT
+804 SKNQSQDSSSAKGIPSPRS
-817 KQSSCPYRIA
+817 QRIA

-833 INDVKSGM
+833 IKDVKSGM
-841 YKSMS
+841 YRTMS

-862 LSGKPPFSRSDA
+862 LSGKPPFKRNDA
-874 LSPLS
+874 LSTS
-879 YTSRNAGA
+879 SFASRNTDEG
-887 ESVDSKNQNS
+887 VKQT
-897 SNGSSDFV
+897 SNNPPIATNEFV
-905 KNNDSDKTVP
+905 KSSGSIGKATMP
-915 PSSIVSAGNTS
+915 PSVGDQSQDKNPHVRGHFRTRKVCASTS
-926 AKNRDKCHLER
+926 TE
-937 TPIPARKTHGFTGSM
+937 PASLRY
-952 LELSRQYNYEEEHM
+952 QNYETDHM
-966 LMMMATSTDDRSRQ
+966 LMMMLTDTNDRSRQ

>member
-1 MPSTSGHYYP
+1 MPSTSGHRYP

-22 PGFSSGGRDYS
+22 PGFSGGKRDYS
-33 RREIFLNSFDLKEA
+33 KRSIFLNSFDLKEA
-47 KQVVQSI
+47 KQAIQRI
-54 MNKDVRYIQARDNK
+54 MNKNVRYIQARDDK
-68 RPYGKSWGSGA
+68 RPYGKSWGSGT
-79 RASNCYDD
+79 SNCYDD

-100 GIIYRGDLV
+100 GIIYSGDLV

-212 SNAYVLGPEVVAEVG
+212 SNAYVLGPEVIAEVG

-263 RNKKAEKAAKK
+263 RNKRAEKAAKK
-274 ARRERLK
+274 ARRERLS
-281 GVDLLDIQAPVQGQD
+281 GIELQDIQAPVQGQN

-330 SEKSVSE
+330 SQRNVSE

-352 SMIQTRIQVDE
+352 SMIQTKIQADE
-363 GEYKYHA
+363 GEYKYHS

-403 RKRIPVKELVND
+403 RRRIPVKELVND
-415 IKKFYKTKNS
+415 IEKFYKTKDS

-438 KSPEERKSLAE
+438 KSPEERKSLSE

-454 QDIHANI
+454 QDIHDNI
-461 ARKAERIRNGKS
+461 ARKAERIRSGKS

-478 TQHMKNNQDGIVLD
+478 TQHLKNNQDGIVLD

-501 ETVGSKRVSIP
+501 ETVGSKRVAIP

-620 RITRHFQQAL
+620 RITRQFQQAL

-641 RRLED
+641 RRLEN

-723 VEELARFSATFTQ
+723 VEELARFRATFTQ
-736 MTGEDLNQESES
+736 MTGEDLNQDSES
-748 TLSASD
+748 TSSVFD
-754 LWIDVVTS
+754 SWIDVVTS

-789 RVYDVRTSTTPGIRN
+789 RVYDRRTSTTPGI
-804 NSKNQNSPSFTNT
+804 SKNQSHNSSYARGTLSPHS
-817 KQSSCPYRIA
+817 QHIA

-833 INDVKSGM
+833 IKDVKSGM
-841 YKSMS
+841 YRTMKGS
-846 SGHVNRYA
+846 HVNRYA

-862 LSGKPPFSRSDA
+862 LSGKPPFSRNDA
-874 LSPLS
+874 LNPISSVSRSADDSVKQTSNNPPVAANEFTKSSGSTNKVTMMPSADDQNHNMHSPDRRTFRTRRV
-879 YTSRNAGA
+879 YTSKG
-887 ESVDSKNQNS
+887 EE
-897 SNGSSDFV
+897 
-905 KNNDSDKTVP
+905 P
-915 PSSIVSAGNTS
+915 TS
-926 AKNRDKCHLER
+926 LRY
-937 TPIPARKTHGFTGSM
+937 
-952 LELSRQYNYEEEHM
+952 QNYETNYM
-966 LMMMATSTDDRSRQ
+966 LMMMLTDTNDRSRQ

>member
-1 MPSTSGHYYP
+1 MPSTSGHRYP

-22 PGFSSGGRDYS
+22 PGFSGGKRDYS
-33 RREIFLNSFDLKEA
+33 KRSIFLNSFDLKEA
-47 KQVVQSI
+47 KQAIQRI
-54 MNKDVRYIQARDNK
+54 MNKNVRYIQARDDK
-68 RPYGKSWGSGA
+68 RPYGKSWGSGT
-79 RASNCYDD
+79 SNCYDD

-100 GIIYRGDLV
+100 GIIYSGDLV

-212 SNAYVLGPEVVAEVG
+212 SNAYVLGPEVIAEVG

-263 RNKKAEKAAKK
+263 RNKRAEKAAKK
-274 ARRERLK
+274 ARRERLS
-281 GVDLLDIQAPVQGQD
+281 GIELQDIQAPVQGQN

-330 SEKSVSE
+330 SQRNVSE
-337 YLAAAPSDDVLQVVA
+337 YLADAPSDDVLQVVA
-352 SMIQTRIQVDE
+352 SMIQTKIQADE

-375 TRSLWCCYD
+375 ARSLWCCYD

-415 IKKFYKTKNS
+415 IEKFYKTKDS

-438 KSPEERKSLAE
+438 KSPEERKSLSE

-454 QDIHANI
+454 QDIHDNI
-461 ARKAERIRNGKS
+461 ARKAERIRSGKS

-478 TQHMKNNQDGIVLD
+478 TQHLKNNQDGIVLD

-501 ETVGSKRVSIP
+501 ETVGSKRVAIP

-612 SPHFTVYN
+612 SPHFTIYN
-620 RITRHFQQAL
+620 RITRQFQQAL

-641 RRLED
+641 RRLEN

-723 VEELARFSATFTQ
+723 VEELARFRATFTQ
-736 MTGEDLNQESES
+736 MTGEDLNQDSES
-748 TLSASD
+748 TSSVFD
-754 LWIDVVTS
+754 SWIDVVTS

-789 RVYDVRTSTTPGIRN
+789 RVYDRRTSRTAGINN
-804 NSKNQNSPSFTNT
+804 NSKNQNSPSFT
-817 KQSSCPYRIA
+817 KDFSRSYHIA

-833 INDVKSGM
+833 IKDVKSGM
-841 YKSMS
+841 YRTMKGS
-846 SGHVNRYA
+846 HVNRYA

-862 LSGKPPFSRSDA
+862 LSGKPPFKRNDA
-874 LSPLS
+874 LSTS
-879 YTSRNAGA
+879 SSASRNTDEG
-887 ESVDSKNQNS
+887 VKQT
-897 SNGSSDFV
+897 SNNPPVATNEFV
-905 KNNDSDKTVP
+905 KSSGSIGKATMP
-915 PSSIVSAGNTS
+915 PSAGDQSQDKNPHVRGHFRTRRVCASTS
-926 AKNRDKCHLER
+926 TEPTSLRY
-937 TPIPARKTHGFTGSM
+937 
-952 LELSRQYNYEEEHM
+952 QNYETDHM
-966 LMMMATSTDDRSRQ
+966 LMMMLTDTNDRSRQ

>member
-1 MPSTSGHYYP
+1 MPSTSGHRYP

-22 PGFSSGGRDYS
+22 PGFSGGKRDYS
-33 RREIFLNSFDLKEA
+33 KRSIFLNSFDLKEA
-47 KQVVQSI
+47 KQAIQRI
-54 MNKDVRYIQARDNK
+54 MNKNVRYIQARDDK
-68 RPYGKSWGSGA
+68 RPYGKSWGSGT
-79 RASNCYDD
+79 SNCYDD

-100 GIIYRGDLV
+100 GIIYSGDLV

-212 SNAYVLGPEVVAEVG
+212 SNAYVLGPEVIAEVG

-263 RNKKAEKAAKK
+263 RNKRAEKAAKK
-274 ARRERLK
+274 ARRERLS
-281 GVDLLDIQAPVQGQD
+281 GIELQDIQAPVQGQN

-330 SEKSVSE
+330 SQRNVSE

-352 SMIQTRIQVDE
+352 SMIQTKIQADE
-363 GEYKYHA
+363 GEYKYHS

-403 RKRIPVKELVND
+403 RRRIPVKELVND
-415 IKKFYKTKNS
+415 IEKFYKTKDS

-449 RIFEG
+449 LIFEG
-454 QDIHANI
+454 QDIHDNI

-620 RITRHFQQAL
+620 RITRQFQQAL

-667 YLKKEREELGLE
+667 YLKKEREDLGLE

-686 MLQAGTSKRARHF
+686 MLQAGTSKRARHL

-748 TLSASD
+748 TSSVLDS
-754 LWIDVVTS
+754 WIDVVTS

-789 RVYDVRTSTTPGIRN
+789 RVYDRRTSTTPGINN
-804 NSKNQNSPSFTNT
+804 NSKNQNSPSFT
-817 KQSSCPYRIA
+817 KDFSRSYHIA

-833 INDVKSGM
+833 IKDVKSGM
-841 YKSMS
+841 YRTMS
-846 SGHVNRYA
+846 GSHVNRYA

-862 LSGKPPFSRSDA
+862 LSGKPPFSRNDA
-874 LSPLS
+874 LNPISS
-879 YTSRNAGA
+879 VSRSASTENA
-887 ESVDSKNQNS
+887 SNNNQSRQNS
-897 SNGSSDFV
+897 FNGSSDFV
-905 KNNDSDKTVP
+905 KNNNSGKNTLLSSVVSTGDKNWVKHH
-915 PSSIVSAGNTS
+915 S
-926 AKNRDKCHLER
+926 ER
-937 TPIPARKTHGFTGSM
+937 APATTRRTHGFHSSAESD
-952 LELSRQYNYEEEHM
+952 LVLSRKYNYETEHM

>member
-1 MPSTSGHYYP
+1 MSSTSGRRYP

-22 PGFSSGGRDYS
+22 PDFSGSRRDYS
-33 RREIFLNSFDLKEA
+33 RREVFLNAFDLKEA
-47 KQVVQSI
+47 KQAVQSI
-54 MNKDVRYIQARDNK
+54 MNKDVRYIQARDDK
-68 RPYGKSWGSGA
+68 RPYGKSWGSGT
-79 RASNCYDD
+79 SNCYDD

-212 SNAYVLGPEVVAEVG
+212 SNAYVLGPEVIAEVG
-227 TPSDGR
+227 APSDGR
-233 YMLFY
+233 YMLLY

-248 ACKKIRQVTGMKRRE
+248 ACKKIRRVTGMKRRE

-301 SQMKRFAEGGPL
+301 RQMKMFAEVGPL

-322 EHLYKDLR
+322 EHLYKDLKSER
-330 SEKSVSE
+330 SSSE

-352 SMIQTRIQVDE
+352 SMIQTKIQTDE

-415 IKKFYKTKNS
+415 IEKFYKTKDS

-438 KSPEERKSLAE
+438 KNPEERKSLAE

-473 LSYSG
+473 LSYDG
-478 TQHMKNNQDGIVLD
+478 TKHMKNNQDGIVLD
-492 YEKMYDFLY
+492 YEKMYDFLH
-501 ETVGSKRVSIP
+501 ETVGSKRVAIP

-530 NIGLYWIVI
+530 NIGLYWIVM
-539 AYSYLMEHLGLTKSQ
+539 AYSYLMEHFGLTKSQ

-620 RITRHFQQAL
+620 RITRQFQQAL

-641 RRLED
+641 RRLEN

-723 VEELARFSATFTQ
+723 VEELARFRATFTQ
-736 MTGEDLNQESES
+736 MTGEDLNQDSES
-748 TLSASD
+748 TSSVFD
-754 LWIDVVTS
+754 SWIDVVTS

-789 RVYDVRTSTTPGIRN
+789 RVYDRRTSRTAGIHN
-804 NSKNQNSPSFTNT
+804 NSKDQNSPSST
-817 KQSSCPYRIA
+817 KDFSRSYHIA

-833 INDVKSGM
+833 IKDVKSGM
-841 YKSMS
+841 YRTMS
-846 SGHVNRYA
+846 GSHVNRYA

-862 LSGKPPFSRSDA
+862 LSGKPPFKRNDA
-874 LSPLS
+874 LSTS
-879 YTSRNAGA
+879 SSASRNTDEG
-887 ESVDSKNQNS
+887 VKQT
-897 SNGSSDFV
+897 SNNPPIATNEFV
-905 KNNDSDKTVP
+905 KSSGSIGKATMP
-915 PSSIVSAGNTS
+915 PSAGDQSQDKNPHVRGHFRTRRVCASTS
-926 AKNRDKCHLER
+926 TE
-937 TPIPARKTHGFTGSM
+937 PASLRY
-952 LELSRQYNYEEEHM
+952 QNYETDHM
-966 LMMMATSTDDRSRQ
+966 LMMMLTDTNNRSRQ

>member
-1 MPSTSGHYYP
+1 
-11 QGSSFLQSDMI
+11 MI
-22 PGFSSGGRDYS
+22 PNFSGSRRDYS
-33 RREIFLNSFDLKEA
+33 GREVFLNSFDLKEA

-54 MNKDVRYIQARDNK
+54 MNKDVRYIQARDDK
-68 RPYGKSWGSGA
+68 RPYGKSWGSGT
-79 RASNCYDD
+79 SNCYDD

-138 LFGVDLRRFVVGTPS
+138 LFNVDLRRFVVGTPS

-212 SNAYVLGPEVVAEVG
+212 SNAYVLGPEVIAEVG

-263 RNKKAEKAAKK
+263 RNKRAEKAAKK

-281 GVDLLDIQAPVQGQD
+281 GVDLLDIQVPVQGQD
-296 AASVK
+296 AASAK

-352 SMIQTRIQVDE
+352 SMIQTKIQADE
-363 GEYKYHA
+363 GEYKYHS

-403 RKRIPVKELVND
+403 RKRISVKELVND
-415 IKKFYKTKNS
+415 IEKFYKTKDS

-438 KSPEERKSLAE
+438 KSPEEHKSLSE

-454 QDIHANI
+454 QDIHDNI
-461 ARKAERIRNGKS
+461 ARKAERIRSGKS

-478 TQHMKNNQDGIVLD
+478 TQHLKNNQDGIVLD

-501 ETVGSKRVSIP
+501 ETVGSKRVAIP

-620 RITRHFQQAL
+620 RITRQFQQAL

-641 RRLED
+641 RRLEN

-723 VEELARFSATFTQ
+723 VEELARFRATFTQ
-736 MTGEDLNQESES
+736 MTGEDLNQDSES
-748 TLSASD
+748 TSSVFD
-754 LWIDVVTS
+754 SWIDVVTS

-789 RVYDVRTSTTPGIRN
+789 RVYDRRTSRTAGINN
-804 NSKNQNSPSFTNT
+804 NSKNQNSPSFT
-817 KQSSCPYRIA
+817 KDFSRSYHIA

-833 INDVKSGM
+833 IKDVKSGM
-841 YKSMS
+841 YRTMS
-846 SGHVNRYA
+846 GSHVNRYA

-862 LSGKPPFSRSDA
+862 LSGKPPFKRNDA
-874 LSPLS
+874 LSIS
-879 YTSRNAGA
+879 SSVSRNTDEGVNLTSNNP
-887 ESVDSKNQNS
+887 SVAANEFTKS
-897 SNGSSDFV
+897 SGSTGKATMLS
-905 KNNDSDKTVP
+905 
-915 PSSIVSAGNTS
+915 SAGTQDQEMCSPTRRPFRTRRVYASTDTEPTS
-926 AKNRDKCHLER
+926 LRY
-937 TPIPARKTHGFTGSM
+937 
-952 LELSRQYNYEEEHM
+952 QNYETDHI
-966 LMMMATSTDDRSRQ
+966 LMMMLTDTNDRSRQ

>member
-1 MPSTSGHYYP
+1 MPSTSGHRYP

-22 PGFSSGGRDYS
+22 PGFSGGKRDYS
-33 RREIFLNSFDLKEA
+33 KRSIFLNSFDLKEA
-47 KQVVQSI
+47 KQAIQRI
-54 MNKDVRYIQARDNK
+54 MNKNVRYIQARDDK
-68 RPYGKSWGSGA
+68 RPYGKSWGSGT
-79 RASNCYDD
+79 SNCYDD

-100 GIIYRGDLV
+100 GIIYSGDLV

-212 SNAYVLGPEVVAEVG
+212 SNAYVLGPEVIAEVG

-263 RNKKAEKAAKK
+263 RNKRAEKAAKK
-274 ARRERLK
+274 ARRERLS
-281 GVDLLDIQAPVQGQD
+281 GIELQDIQAPVQGQN

-330 SEKSVSE
+330 SQRNVSE

-352 SMIQTRIQVDE
+352 SMIQTKIQADE
-363 GEYKYHA
+363 GEYKYHS

-403 RKRIPVKELVND
+403 RRRIPVKELVND
-415 IKKFYKTKNS
+415 IDKFYKTKDS

-438 KSPEERKSLAE
+438 KSPEERKSLSE

-454 QDIHANI
+454 QDIHDNI
-461 ARKAERIRNGKS
+461 ARKAERIRSGKS

-478 TQHMKNNQDGIVLD
+478 TQHLKNNQDGIVLD

-501 ETVGSKRVSIP
+501 ETVGSKRVAIP

-620 RITRHFQQAL
+620 RITRQFQQAL

-641 RRLED
+641 RRLEN

-723 VEELARFSATFTQ
+723 IEELARFRATFTQ
-736 MTGEDLNQESES
+736 MTGDDISQENKP
-748 TLSASD
+748 ASSVSD
-754 LWIDVVTS
+754 SWIDVVTS
-762 VATRDFT
+762 IATRDFT

-789 RVYDVRTSTTPGIRN
+789 CVYNVRTSTTPGIRN
-804 NSKNQNSPSFTNT
+804 DSKSQNSPSFAKRLSRSQN
-817 KQSSCPYRIA
+817 IA

-833 INDVKSGM
+833 IKDVKSGM
-841 YKSMS
+841 YRTMS
-846 SGHVNRYA
+846 SSHVNRYA

>member
-1 MPSTSGHYYP
+1 MPSTSRRTYP

-22 PGFSSGGRDYS
+22 PDFSGSRRDYS
-33 RREIFLNSFDLKEA
+33 RREIFLNSLDLKEA
-47 KQVVQSI
+47 KKVVQSI
-54 MNKDVRYIQARDNK
+54 MNKDVRYIQARDDK
-68 RPYGKSWGSGA
+68 RPYGKSWGSGT
-79 RASNCYDD
+79 SNCYDD

-138 LFGVDLRRFVVGTPS
+138 LFDVDLRRFVVGTPS

-184 HFNEYNRFFKKV
+184 HFNEYNRFFKKI

-263 RNKKAEKAAKK
+263 RNKRVEKAAKK

-322 EHLYKDLR
+322 EYLYNDLR
-330 SEKSVSE
+330 SQKSVSE
-337 YLAAAPSDDVLQVVA
+337 YLSAAPSDDVLQVVA
-352 SMIQTRIQVDE
+352 SMIQTKIQTDE
-363 GEYKYHA
+363 GEYKYHS

-415 IKKFYKTKNS
+415 IEKFYKTKNS

-454 QDIHANI
+454 QDIHENI

-478 TQHMKNNQDGIVLD
+478 TQHLKNNQDGIVLD

-501 ETVGSKRVSIP
+501 ETVGSKRVAIP

-570 VKKQAKGIAP
+570 VKKQAQGIAP

-589 MHVGLTKAL
+589 MHVELTKAL

-620 RITRHFQQAL
+620 RVTRQFQQAL
-630 TGKVVVGRFMS
+630 TGRVVVGRFMS

-646 KLFKR
+646 KLFER
-651 EIPSQQW
+651 EVPSQQW

-736 MTGEDLNQESES
+736 MTGEDLNQDGSGS
-748 TLSASD
+748 MSSASNSD
-754 LWIDVVTS
+754 SWIDVVTS
-762 VATRDFT
+762 IATRDFT

-789 RVYDVRTSTTPGIRN
+789 RVYDRRTSTTAGIRN
-804 NSKNQNSPSFTNT
+804 DSKNQNSPSFTST
-817 KQSSCPYRIA
+817 KTPSRSQRIA

-833 INDVKSGM
+833 IKDVKSGM
-841 YKSMS
+841 YRTMS

-862 LSGKPPFSRSDA
+862 LSGKPPFKKNDA
-874 LSPLS
+874 LS
-879 YTSRNAGA
+879 TSSSVSRSADDGVKQTSNNPSFAVNEFTKSSGSTGKATMMSSAGTQ
-887 ESVDSKNQNS
+887 NQ
-897 SNGSSDFV
+897 
-905 KNNDSDKTVP
+905 DKTP
-915 PSSIVSAGNTS
+915 PDRRPFRTRKVCTS
-926 AKNRDKCHLER
+926 TSTE
-937 TPIPARKTHGFTGSM
+937 PASLRY
-952 LELSRQYNYEEEHM
+952 QNYETDHM
-966 LMMMATSTDDRSRQ
+966 LMIMLTNTNDRSRQ

>member
-1 MPSTSGHYYP
+1 MPSTSRRSYP

-22 PGFSSGGRDYS
+22 PGFSGGRRDYS
-33 RREIFLNSFDLKEA
+33 RRSVFLNSFDLKEA
-47 KQVVQSI
+47 KKVVRGV
-54 MNKDVRYIQARDNK
+54 MNKDVRYIQARDDK
-68 RPYGKSWGSGA
+68 RPYGKSWGSGT
-79 RASNCYDD
+79 SNCYDD

-124 GYLDVWDAVDQMSE
+124 GYLDVWDAVDQMSD

-238 DEEPDTLPVE
+238 DEEPDTLPVKALKE
-248 ACKKIRQVTGMKRRE
+248 IRQVTGMKRRE

-322 EHLYKDLR
+322 EYLYKDLR
-330 SEKSVSE
+330 SQKSVSE
-337 YLAAAPSDDVLQVVA
+337 YLAAAPSNDVLQVVA
-352 SMIQTRIQVDE
+352 SMIQTKIQVDE

-403 RKRIPVKELVND
+403 RRRIPVKELVND
-415 IKKFYKTKNS
+415 IEKFYKTKDS

-438 KSPEERKSLAE
+438 KSPEERKSLSE

-454 QDIHANI
+454 QDIHENI
-461 ARKAERIRNGKS
+461 ARKAERIKSGKS

-478 TQHMKNNQDGIVLD
+478 TQHMKNNQEGIVLD

-512 KQVTHAMMIFDY
+512 KQVIHAMMIFDY

-620 RITRHFQQAL
+620 RITRQFQQAL

-646 KLFKR
+646 NLFKR

-723 VEELARFSATFTQ
+723 IEELARFSATFTQ
-736 MTGEDLNQESES
+736 MTSEDLNQNSNGS
-748 TLSASD
+748 MSSASNSD
-754 LWIDVVTS
+754 SWIDVVTS
-762 VATRDFT
+762 IATRDFT

-789 RVYDVRTSTTPGIRN
+789 RIYDARTSRTAGISN
-804 NSKNQNSPSFTNT
+804 NIKNQNSPLFTRRPSHS
-817 KQSSCPYRIA
+817 QRIA

-833 INDVKSGM
+833 IKDVKSGM
-841 YKSMS
+841 YRTMS

-862 LSGKPPFSRSDA
+862 LSGKPPFDRSET
-874 LSPLS
+874 LNPIS
-879 YTSRNAGA
+879 YTSRNVSA
-887 ESVDSKNQNS
+887 ESMGNKSQTQQNS
-897 SNGSSDFV
+897 STGSSDFV
-905 KNNDSDKTVP
+905 KNKNSDKTVP
-915 PSSIVSAGNTS
+915 PLSMMSAGDNNL
-926 AKNRDKCHLER
+926 NRQR
-937 TPIPARKTHGFTGSM
+937 SGRSPVATARITHGFTRSG
-952 LELSRQYNYEEEHM
+952 LELSRHYDHEEEHM

>member
-1 MPSTSGHYYP
+1 MPSTSGHRYP

-22 PGFSSGGRDYS
+22 PGFSGGKRDYS
-33 RREIFLNSFDLKEA
+33 KRSIFLNSFDLKEA
-47 KQVVQSI
+47 KQAIQRI
-54 MNKDVRYIQARDNK
+54 MNKNVRYIQARDDK
-68 RPYGKSWGSGA
+68 RPYGKSWGSGT
-79 RASNCYDD
+79 SNCYDD

-100 GIIYRGDLV
+100 GIIYSGDLV

-212 SNAYVLGPEVVAEVG
+212 SNAYVLGPEVIAEVG

-274 ARRERLK
+274 ARRERLS
-281 GVDLLDIQAPVQGQD
+281 GIELQDIQAPVQGQD

-322 EHLYKDLR
+322 EHLYNDLR
-330 SEKSVSE
+330 SQKSVSE

-352 SMIQTRIQVDE
+352 SMIQTKIQADE

-375 TRSLWCCYD
+375 ARSLWCCYD

-415 IKKFYKTKNS
+415 IEKFYKTKDS

-438 KSPEERKSLAE
+438 KSPEERKSLSE

-454 QDIHANI
+454 QDIHDNI

-473 LSYSG
+473 LSYDG
-478 TQHMKNNQDGIVLD
+478 TKHMKNNQDGIVLD
-492 YEKMYDFLY
+492 YEKMYDFLH
-501 ETVGSKRVSIP
+501 ETVGSKRVAIP

-620 RITRHFQQAL
+620 RITRQFQQAL

-646 KLFKR
+646 NLFKR

-736 MTGEDLNQESES
+736 MTGEDLNQDSES
-748 TLSASD
+748 TSSVSD
-754 LWIDVVTS
+754 SWIDAITS

-789 RVYDVRTSTTPGIRN
+789 RVYDRRTSRTAGINN
-804 NSKNQNSPSFTNT
+804 NSKNQNSPSFT
-817 KQSSCPYRIA
+817 KDFSCSQRIA

-833 INDVKSGM
+833 IKDVKSGM
-841 YKSMS
+841 YRTMRGS
-846 SGHVNRYA
+846 HVNRYA

-862 LSGKPPFSRSDA
+862 LSGKPPFKRSDA
-874 LSPLS
+874 LS
-879 YTSRNAGA
+879 TSSSASRSAD
-887 ESVDSKNQNS
+887 ESVKQT
-897 SNGSSDFV
+897 
-905 KNNDSDKTVP
+905 KNNLPVAANEFIKSSGSIGKATMP
-915 PSSIVSAGNTS
+915 PSAGDQSQDKNPHVRGHFRTRRVCASTS
-926 AKNRDKCHLER
+926 TEPTSLRY
-937 TPIPARKTHGFTGSM
+937 
-952 LELSRQYNYEEEHM
+952 QNYETDHM
-966 LMMMATSTDDRSRQ
+966 LMMMLTDTNDRSRQ

>member
-1 MPSTSGHYYP
+1 MPSTSRRSYP

-22 PGFSSGGRDYS
+22 PGFSGGRRDYS
-33 RREIFLNSFDLKEA
+33 KRSIFLNSFDLKEA
-47 KQVVQSI
+47 KRTVESI
-54 MNKDVRYIQARDNK
+54 MNKDVRYIQARDDK
-68 RPYGKSWGSGA
+68 RPYGRSWGSGT
-79 RASNCYDD
+79 SNCYDD

-100 GIIYRGDLV
+100 GIIYSGDLV

-238 DEEPDTLPVE
+238 DEDPDVLPIE
-248 ACKKIRQVTGMKRRE
+248 ACKAIRQVTGMKRRE
-263 RNKKAEKAAKK
+263 RNKRAEKAAKK
-274 ARRERLK
+274 ARRERLD
-281 GVDLLDIQAPVQGQD
+281 GIELLDIQAPTQGQG
-296 AASVK
+296 AASTK
-301 SQMKRFAEGGPL
+301 RQMKRFAEGGPL

-322 EHLYKDLR
+322 EHLYKDLKSER
-330 SEKSVSE
+330 STSE
-337 YLAAAPSDDVLQVVA
+337 YLAAAPSDDVLQIVA
-352 SMIQTRIQVDE
+352 SMIQTKIQTDE
-363 GEYKYHA
+363 GEYKYHG
-370 LRAFA
+370 LRAFV

-403 RKRIPVKELVND
+403 RRRISVKELVND
-415 IKKFYKTKNS
+415 IEKFYKTKKS

-454 QDIHANI
+454 QDIHENI
-461 ARKAERIRNGKS
+461 ARKAERIRNGAP
-473 LSYSG
+473 LSYDG
-478 TQHMKNNQDGIVLD
+478 TKHMKNNQDGIVLD

-530 NIGLYWIVI
+530 NIGLYWIVM

-570 VKKQAKGIAP
+570 VKKQAQGIAP
-580 VYMVNTQVL
+580 VYIVNTQVL
-589 MHVGLTKAL
+589 MHVGLTRAL
-598 KRAEQDSFN
+598 KRAELDSFN

-620 RITRHFQQAL
+620 RITRQFQQAL

-679 RSDRTKQ
+679 RSNRTKQ

-736 MTGEDLNQESES
+736 MTGEDLNHDNK
-748 TLSASD
+748 SASSVSD
-754 LWIDVVTS
+754 SWIDVVTTI
-762 VATRDFT
+762 ATRDFT
-769 LPTRDRMSDLPGRF
+769 LPSRDRMSDLPGRF

-789 RVYDVRTSTTPGIRN
+789 RVYDRRTSTTPSI
-804 NSKNQNSPSFTNT
+804 SKNQSQDSSSAKGIPSPRS
-817 KQSSCPYRIA
+817 QRIA

-833 INDVKSGM
+833 IKDVKSGM
-841 YKSMS
+841 YRTMS

-862 LSGKPPFSRSDA
+862 LSGKPPFSRSDS
-874 LSPLS
+874 LDTS
-879 YTSRNAGA
+879 YYTIGDTESTNGENYVVKNTSTGGSNFA
-887 ESVDSKNQNS
+887 KN
-897 SNGSSDFV
+897 SDFDKRV
-905 KNNDSDKTVP
+905 PLLNAVSTGDKNWDKHH
-915 PSSIVSAGNTS
+915 S
-926 AKNRDKCHLER
+926 ER
-937 TPIPARKTHGFTGSM
+937 APATTRRTHGFHSSTESD
-952 LELSRQYNYEEEHM
+952 LVLSRRYDYETEHM
-966 LMMMATSTDDRSRQ
+966 LMKVQTTGADNEFQQ

>member
-1 MPSTSGHYYP
+1 MPSTSRRCYP

-22 PGFSSGGRDYS
+22 PNFSGSRRDYS
-33 RREIFLNSFDLKEA
+33 GREVLLNSFDLKEA
-47 KQVVQSI
+47 KQVVQSV
-54 MNKDVRYIQARDNK
+54 MNKDVRYIQARDDK
-68 RPYGKSWGSGA
+68 RPYGKSWGSGT
-79 RASNCYDD
+79 SNCYDD

-100 GIIYRGDLV
+100 GIIYSGDLV

-238 DEEPDTLPVE
+238 DEKPDTLPVKALKE
-248 ACKKIRQVTGMKRRE
+248 IRQVTGMKRRE
-263 RNKKAEKAAKK
+263 RNKRAEKAAKK
-274 ARRERLK
+274 ARRERLS
-281 GVDLLDIQAPVQGQD
+281 GIELQDIQTPVQGQD

-301 SQMKRFAEGGPL
+301 RQMKRFAEGGPL

-330 SEKSVSE
+330 SQKSVSE

-352 SMIQTRIQVDE
+352 SMIQTKIQADE
-363 GEYKYHA
+363 GEYKYHS

-403 RKRIPVKELVND
+403 RKRVPVKELVND
-415 IKKFYKTKNS
+415 IEKFYKTKNS
-425 DSTYHGH
+425 ESTYHGH

-473 LSYSG
+473 LSYDG
-478 TQHMKNNQDGIVLD
+478 TKHMKNNQDGIVLD

-620 RITRHFQQAL
+620 RITRQFQQAL

-679 RSDRTKQ
+679 RSDLTKQ

-817 KQSSCPYRIA
+817 KQSSRPYRIA

-833 INDVKSGM
+833 IKDVKSGM
-841 YKSMS
+841 YRTMKGS
-846 SGHVNRYA
+846 HVNRYA

>member
-1 MPSTSGHYYP
+1 MGVHLMPSTSRHHYP

-22 PGFSSGGRDYS
+22 PGFSGGKRDYS
-33 RREIFLNSFDLKEA
+33 RRSVFLNSLELKEA
-47 KQVVQSI
+47 KRTVESI
-54 MNKDVRYIQARDNK
+54 MNKDVRYIQARDDK
-68 RPYGKSWGSGA
+68 RPYGRSWGSGT
-79 RASNCYDD
+79 SNCYDD

-100 GIIYRGDLV
+100 GIIYSGDLV

-158 TMRIPSRYAP
+158 TMHIPSRYAP

-263 RNKKAEKAAKK
+263 RNKRAEKAAKK
-274 ARRERLK
+274 ARRERLS
-281 GVDLLDIQAPVQGQD
+281 GIELQDIQAPVQGQN

-330 SEKSVSE
+330 SQKSVSE

-352 SMIQTRIQVDE
+352 SMIQTKIQTDE

-403 RKRIPVKELVND
+403 RRRIPVKELVND
-415 IKKFYKTKNS
+415 IEKFYKTKDS

-438 KSPEERKSLAE
+438 KSPEEHKSLSE

-454 QDIHANI
+454 QDIHDNI
-461 ARKAERIRNGKS
+461 ARKAERIRSGKS

-478 TQHMKNNQDGIVLD
+478 TQHLKNNQDGIVLD

-501 ETVGSKRVSIP
+501 ETVGSKRVAIP

-570 VKKQAKGIAP
+570 VKKQAQGIAP

-620 RITRHFQQAL
+620 RITRQFQQAL

-658 TVGPGSTMD
+658 TIGPGSTMD

-736 MTGEDLNQESES
+736 MTGEDLNQNSES
-748 TLSASD
+748 TSSVFD
-754 LWIDVVTS
+754 SWIDVVTS

-789 RVYDVRTSTTPGIRN
+789 RVYDRRTSRTAGINN
-804 NSKNQNSPSFTNT
+804 NSKNQNSPSFT
-817 KQSSCPYRIA
+817 KDFSRSYHIA

-833 INDVKSGM
+833 IKDVKSGM
-841 YKSMS
+841 YRTMS
-846 SGHVNRYA
+846 GSHVNRYA

-862 LSGKPPFSRSDA
+862 LSGKPPFKRNDA
-874 LSPLS
+874 LSTS
-879 YTSRNAGA
+879 SSASRNTDEG
-887 ESVDSKNQNS
+887 VKQT
-897 SNGSSDFV
+897 SNNPPIATNEFV
-905 KNNDSDKTVP
+905 KSSGSIGKATMP
-915 PSSIVSAGNTS
+915 PSAGDQSQDKNPHVRGHFRTRRVCASTS
-926 AKNRDKCHLER
+926 TE
-937 TPIPARKTHGFTGSM
+937 PASLRY
-952 LELSRQYNYEEEHM
+952 QNYETDHM
-966 LMMMATSTDDRSRQ
+966 LMMMLTDTNNRSRQ

>member
-1 MPSTSGHYYP
+1 MPSTSGHRYP

-22 PGFSSGGRDYS
+22 PGFSGGKRDYS
-33 RREIFLNSFDLKEA
+33 RRSVFLNSLELKEA
-47 KQVVQSI
+47 KRTVESI
-54 MNKDVRYIQARDNK
+54 MNKDVRYIQTRDDK
-68 RPYGKSWGSGA
+68 RPYGRSWGSGT
-79 RASNCYDD
+79 SNCYDD

-100 GIIYRGDLV
+100 GIIYGGDLV

-124 GYLDVWDAVDQMSE
+124 GYLDVWDAVDQMSD

-184 HFNEYNRFFKKV
+184 HFNEYNRFFKRV

-263 RNKKAEKAAKK
+263 RNKRAEKAAKK

-313 KVLHGDMGQ
+313 KVLNGDMGQ
-322 EHLYKDLR
+322 EHLYNDLR
-330 SEKSVSE
+330 SQKSVSE

-352 SMIQTRIQVDE
+352 SMIQTKIQADE

-375 TRSLWCCYD
+375 ARSLWCCYD

-403 RKRIPVKELVND
+403 RRRIPVKELVND
-415 IKKFYKTKNS
+415 IEKFYKTKDS

-438 KSPEERKSLAE
+438 KSPEERKSLSE

-454 QDIHANI
+454 QDIHDNI
-461 ARKAERIRNGKS
+461 ARKAERIRSGKS

-478 TQHMKNNQDGIVLD
+478 TQHLKNNQDGIVLD

-501 ETVGSKRVSIP
+501 ETVSSKRVSIP
-512 KQVTHAMMIFDY
+512 KQVIHAMMIFDY

-620 RITRHFQQAL
+620 RITRQFQQAL

-646 KLFKR
+646 KLFER

-699 VHYSTRYRPE
+699 VHYSTRYRQE

-736 MTGEDLNQESES
+736 MTGKDLNRDSGNKS
-748 TLSASD
+748 TPSISD
-754 LWIDVVTS
+754 SWIDVVTS
-762 VATRDFT
+762 IATRDFT

-789 RVYDVRTSTTPGIRN
+789 RVYDRRTSKTAGIHN
-804 NSKNQNSPSFTNT
+804 NSKDQNSPSST
-817 KQSSCPYRIA
+817 KDFSRSYHIA

-833 INDVKSGM
+833 IKDVKSGM
-841 YKSMS
+841 YRTMS
-846 SGHVNRYA
+846 GSHVNRYA

-862 LSGKPPFSRSDA
+862 LSGKPPFKRNDA
-874 LSPLS
+874 LSIS
-879 YTSRNAGA
+879 SSVSRNTDEGVNLTSNNP
-887 ESVDSKNQNS
+887 SVAANEFTKS
-897 SNGSSDFV
+897 SGSTGKATILS
-905 KNNDSDKTVP
+905 
-915 PSSIVSAGNTS
+915 SAGTQDQEMCSPTRRPFRTRRVYASTDTEPTS
-926 AKNRDKCHLER
+926 LRY
-937 TPIPARKTHGFTGSM
+937 
-952 LELSRQYNYEEEHM
+952 QNYETDHI
-966 LMMMATSTDDRSRQ
+966 LMMMLTDTNDRSRQ

>member
-68 RPYGKSWGSGA
+68 RPYGKSWGSG
-79 RASNCYDD
+79 ASNCYDD

-352 SMIQTRIQVDE
+352 SMIQTKIQVDE

-415 IKKFYKTKNS
+415 IEKFYKTKDS

-454 QDIHANI
+454 QDIHDNI

-612 SPHFTVYN
+612 SPHFTIYN
-620 RITRHFQQAL
+620 RITRQFQQAL

-641 RRLED
+641 MRLED
-646 KLFKR
+646 KLFER

-699 VHYSTRYRPE
+699 VHYSTRYRQE

-736 MTGEDLNQESES
+736 MTGKDLNRDSGNKS
-748 TLSASD
+748 TPSISD
-754 LWIDVVTS
+754 SWIDVVTS
-762 VATRDFT
+762 IATRDFT

-783 EAFING
+783 EAFISG
-789 RVYDVRTSTTPGIRN
+789 RFYDVRTSTTPGIRN
-804 NSKNQNSPSFTNT
+804 NSKNQNSPSFA
-817 KQSSCPYRIA
+817 KRLSRSQSIA

-833 INDVKSGM
+833 IKDVKSGM
-841 YKSMS
+841 YRTMS

-887 ESVDSKNQNS
+887 ESVDSKNQNKQNS

-905 KNNDSDKTVP
+905 KNNDFDKTVP
-915 PSSIVSAGNTS
+915 PSDVMSVGDNNPDRRHFGRAPVT
-926 AKNRDKCHLER
+926 ATARRTHDFTRNR
-937 TPIPARKTHGFTGSM
+937 
-952 LELSRQYNYEEEHM
+952 LELSRQYDYEEEHM
-966 LMMMATSTDDRSRQ
+966 LMMMATDTDEKSRQ

>member
-1 MPSTSGHYYP
+1 MSSTSRRSYP

-22 PGFSSGGRDYS
+22 PGFSGGRRDYS

-54 MNKDVRYIQARDNK
+54 MNKDVRYIQARDDK
-68 RPYGKSWGSGA
+68 RPYGKSWGSGT
-79 RASNCYDD
+79 SNCYDD

-100 GIIYRGDLV
+100 GIIYSGDLV
-109 CFDLDVPTQYESEVE
+109 CFDLDVPAQYESEVE

-352 SMIQTRIQVDE
+352 SMIQTKIQVDE

-620 RITRHFQQAL
+620 RITRQFQQAL

-736 MTGEDLNQESES
+736 MTGEDLNRDSGNKS
-748 TLSASD
+748 TPSVSD
-754 LWIDVVTS
+754 SWIDVVTS
-762 VATRDFT
+762 IATRDFT

-789 RVYDVRTSTTPGIRN
+789 RVYDRRTSRTAGVRN
-804 NSKNQNSPSFTNT
+804 DSKNQNSPLFTSI
-817 KQSSCPYRIA
+817 KRPPRSQRIA

-833 INDVKSGM
+833 IKDVKSGM
-841 YKSMS
+841 YRTMKGS
-846 SGHVNRYA
+846 HVNRYA

-862 LSGKPPFSRSDA
+862 LSGKPPFSRNDA
-874 LSPLS
+874 LNPISSVSRSADDSVKQTSNNPPVAANEFTKSSGSTNKVTMMPSADDQNHNMHSPDRRTFRTRMV
-879 YTSRNAGA
+879 YTSKG
-887 ESVDSKNQNS
+887 EE
-897 SNGSSDFV
+897 
-905 KNNDSDKTVP
+905 P
-915 PSSIVSAGNTS
+915 TS
-926 AKNRDKCHLER
+926 LRY
-937 TPIPARKTHGFTGSM
+937 
-952 LELSRQYNYEEEHM
+952 QNYETNYM
-966 LMMMATSTDDRSRQ
+966 LMMMLTDTNDRSRQ

>member
-1 MPSTSGHYYP
+1 M
-11 QGSSFLQSDMI
+11 
-22 PGFSSGGRDYS
+22 
-33 RREIFLNSFDLKEA
+33 
-47 KQVVQSI
+47 
-54 MNKDVRYIQARDNK
+54 
-68 RPYGKSWGSGA
+68 
-79 RASNCYDD
+79 
-87 IMSIPSNGGESRY
+87 
-100 GIIYRGDLV
+100 
-109 CFDLDVPTQYESEVE
+109 
-124 GYLDVWDAVDQMSE
+124 
-138 LFGVDLRRFVVGTPS
+138 
-153 GGLHV
+153 
-158 TMRIPSRYAP
+158 
-168 SAQHRQS
+168 
-175 PEDFWFPVG
+175 
-184 HFNEYNRFFKKV
+184 
-196 YGDKWFKIKGD
+196 
-207 FRSGA
+207 
-212 SNAYVLGPEVVAEVG
+212 
-227 TPSDGR
+227 
-233 YMLFY
+233 
-238 DEEPDTLPVE
+238 
-248 ACKKIRQVTGMKRRE
+248 
-263 RNKKAEKAAKK
+263 
-274 ARRERLK
+274 
-281 GVDLLDIQAPVQGQD
+281 
-296 AASVK
+296 
-301 SQMKRFAEGGPL
+301 
-313 KVLHGDMGQ
+313 
-322 EHLYKDLR
+322 
-330 SEKSVSE
+330 
-337 YLAAAPSDDVLQVVA
+337 
-352 SMIQTRIQVDE
+352 
-363 GEYKYHA
+363 
-370 LRAFA
+370 
-375 TRSLWCCYD
+375 
-384 EKSIIGACI
+384 
-393 LLHIDQDTSR
+393 
-403 RKRIPVKELVND
+403 
-415 IKKFYKTKNS
+415 
-425 DSTYHGH
+425 
-432 ACPRRV
+432 
-438 KSPEERKSLAE
+438 
-449 RIFEG
+449 
-454 QDIHANI
+454 
-461 ARKAERIRNGKS
+461 
-473 LSYSG
+473 SYSG
-478 TQHMKNNQDGIVLD
+478 TQHLKNNQDGIVLD

-501 ETVGSKRVSIP
+501 ETVGSKRVAIP

-620 RITRHFQQAL
+620 RITRQFQQAL

-641 RRLED
+641 RRLEN

-723 VEELARFSATFTQ
+723 VEELARFRATFTQ
-736 MTGEDLNQESES
+736 MTGDDISQENKP
-748 TLSASD
+748 ASSVSD
-754 LWIDVVTS
+754 SWIDVVTS
-762 VATRDFT
+762 IATRDFT

-789 RVYDVRTSTTPGIRN
+789 CVYNVRTSTTPGIRN
-804 NSKNQNSPSFTNT
+804 DSKSQNSPSFAKRLSRSQN
-817 KQSSCPYRIA
+817 IA

-833 INDVKSGM
+833 IKDVKSGM
-841 YKSMS
+841 YRTMS
-846 SGHVNRYA
+846 SSHVNRYA

-862 LSGKPPFSRSDA
+862 LSGKPPFSRNDA
-874 LSPLS
+874 LNSIS
-879 YTSRNAGA
+879 YTSRNTGA

-937 TPIPARKTHGFTGSM
+937 TPIPARRTHGFTGSM

>member
-1 MPSTSGHYYP
+1 MPSTSGHCYP
-11 QGSSFLQSDMI
+11 QESSFLQSDMI
-22 PGFSSGGRDYS
+22 PGFSGGKRDYS
-33 RREIFLNSFDLKEA
+33 RRSVFLNSFDLKEA

-54 MNKDVRYIQARDNK
+54 MNKDVRYIQARDDK
-68 RPYGKSWGSGA
+68 RPYGKSWGSGT
-79 RASNCYDD
+79 SNCYDD

-138 LFGVDLRRFVVGTPS
+138 LFNVDLRRFVVGTPS

-263 RNKKAEKAAKK
+263 RNKRAEKAAKK
-274 ARRERLK
+274 ARKERLS
-281 GVDLLDIQAPVQGQD
+281 GIELQDIQAPVQGQD

-330 SEKSVSE
+330 SQRNVSE

-352 SMIQTRIQVDE
+352 SMIQTKIQADE
-363 GEYKYHA
+363 GEYKYHS

-403 RKRIPVKELVND
+403 RRRIPVKELVND
-415 IKKFYKTKNS
+415 IEKFYKTKDS

-438 KSPEERKSLAE
+438 KSPEERKSLSE

-454 QDIHANI
+454 QDIHDNI
-461 ARKAERIRNGKS
+461 ARKAERIRSGKS

-478 TQHMKNNQDGIVLD
+478 TQHLKNNQDGIVLD

-501 ETVGSKRVSIP
+501 ETVGSKRVAIP

-620 RITRHFQQAL
+620 RITRQFQQAL

-736 MTGEDLNQESES
+736 MTGEDLSQDSES
-748 TLSASD
+748 TSSVSD
-754 LWIDVVTS
+754 SWIDVVTS

-817 KQSSCPYRIA
+817 KQSSRPYRIA

-833 INDVKSGM
+833 IKDVKSGM
-841 YKSMS
+841 YRTMS

-862 LSGKPPFSRSDA
+862 LSGKPPFSRSDS
-874 LSPLS
+874 LDTS
-879 YTSRNAGA
+879 YYTIRDTESTNGENYVVKNTSTGGSNFA
-887 ESVDSKNQNS
+887 KN
-897 SNGSSDFV
+897 SDFDKRV
-905 KNNDSDKTVP
+905 PLLNAVSTGDKNWEKHHS
-915 PSSIVSAGNTS
+915 
-926 AKNRDKCHLER
+926 ER
-937 TPIPARKTHGFTGSM
+937 APATTRRTHGFHSSTESD
-952 LELSRQYNYEEEHM
+952 LVLFRRYDYETEHM
-966 LMMMATSTDDRSRQ
+966 LMMMATSTDDRNRQ

>member
-1 MPSTSGHYYP
+1 MPSTSGHRYP

-22 PGFSSGGRDYS
+22 PGFSGGKRDYS
-33 RREIFLNSFDLKEA
+33 KRSIFLNSFDLKEA
-47 KQVVQSI
+47 KQAIQRI
-54 MNKDVRYIQARDNK
+54 MNKNVRYIQARDDK
-68 RPYGKSWGSGA
+68 RPYGKSWGSGT
-79 RASNCYDD
+79 SNCYDD

-100 GIIYRGDLV
+100 GIIYSGDLV

-212 SNAYVLGPEVVAEVG
+212 SNAYVLGPEVIAEVG

-248 ACKKIRQVTGMKRRE
+248 VCKKIRQVTGMKRRE
-263 RNKKAEKAAKK
+263 RNKRAEKAAKK
-274 ARRERLK
+274 ARRERLS
-281 GVDLLDIQAPVQGQD
+281 GIELQDIQAPVQGQN

-330 SEKSVSE
+330 SQRNVSE

-352 SMIQTRIQVDE
+352 SMIQTKIQADE
-363 GEYKYHA
+363 GEYKYHS

-403 RKRIPVKELVND
+403 RRRIPVKELVND
-415 IKKFYKTKNS
+415 IDKFYKTKDS

-438 KSPEERKSLAE
+438 KSPEERKSLSE

-454 QDIHANI
+454 QDIHDNI
-461 ARKAERIRNGKS
+461 ARKAERIRSGKS

-478 TQHMKNNQDGIVLD
+478 TQHLKNNQDGIVLD

-501 ETVGSKRVSIP
+501 ETVGSKRVAIP

-620 RITRHFQQAL
+620 RITRQFQQAL

-641 RRLED
+641 RRLEN

-723 VEELARFSATFTQ
+723 VEELARFRATFTQ
-736 MTGEDLNQESES
+736 MTGDDISQENKP
-748 TLSASD
+748 ASSVSD
-754 LWIDVVTS
+754 SWIDVVTS
-762 VATRDFT
+762 IATRDFT

-789 RVYDVRTSTTPGIRN
+789 CVYNVRTSTTPGIRN
-804 NSKNQNSPSFTNT
+804 DSKSQNSPSFAKRLSRSQN
-817 KQSSCPYRIA
+817 IA

-833 INDVKSGM
+833 IKDVKSGM
-841 YKSMS
+841 YRTMS
-846 SGHVNRYA
+846 SSHVNRYA

-862 LSGKPPFSRSDA
+862 LSGKPPFSRNDA
-874 LSPLS
+874 LNSIS
-879 YTSRNAGA
+879 YTSRNTGA

-937 TPIPARKTHGFTGSM
+937 TPIPAKRTHGFTGSM

>member
-1 MPSTSGHYYP
+1 MPSTSGHRYP

-22 PGFSSGGRDYS
+22 PGFSGGKRDYS
-33 RREIFLNSFDLKEA
+33 KRSIFLNSFDLKEA
-47 KQVVQSI
+47 KQAIQRI
-54 MNKDVRYIQARDNK
+54 MNKNVRYIQARDDK
-68 RPYGKSWGSGA
+68 RPYGKSWGSGT
-79 RASNCYDD
+79 SNCYDD

-100 GIIYRGDLV
+100 GIIYSGDLV

-212 SNAYVLGPEVVAEVG
+212 SNAYVLGPEVIAEVG

-263 RNKKAEKAAKK
+263 RNKRAEKAAKK
-274 ARRERLK
+274 ARRERLS
-281 GVDLLDIQAPVQGQD
+281 GIELQDIQAPVQGQN

-330 SEKSVSE
+330 SQRNVSE

-352 SMIQTRIQVDE
+352 SMIQTKIQADE
-363 GEYKYHA
+363 GEYKYHS

-403 RKRIPVKELVND
+403 RRRIPVKELVND
-415 IKKFYKTKNS
+415 IDKFYKTKDS

-438 KSPEERKSLAE
+438 KSPEERKSLSE

-454 QDIHANI
+454 QDIHDNI
-461 ARKAERIRNGKS
+461 ARKAERIRSGKS

-478 TQHMKNNQDGIVLD
+478 TQHLKNNQDGIVLD

-501 ETVGSKRVSIP
+501 ETVGSKRVAIP

-620 RITRHFQQAL
+620 RITRQFQQAL

-641 RRLED
+641 RRLEN

-723 VEELARFSATFTQ
+723 IEELARFRATFTQ
-736 MTGEDLNQESES
+736 MTGDDISQENKP
-748 TLSASD
+748 ASSVSD
-754 LWIDVVTS
+754 SWIDVVTS
-762 VATRDFT
+762 IATRDFT

-789 RVYDVRTSTTPGIRN
+789 CVYNVRTSTTPGIRN
-804 NSKNQNSPSFTNT
+804 DSKSQNSPSFAKRLSRSQN
-817 KQSSCPYRIA
+817 IA

-833 INDVKSGM
+833 IKDVKSGM
-841 YKSMS
+841 YRTMS
-846 SGHVNRYA
+846 SSHVNRYA

-862 LSGKPPFSRSDA
+862 LSGKPPFSRNDA
-874 LSPLS
+874 LNSIS
-879 YTSRNAGA
+879 YTSRNTGA

-937 TPIPARKTHGFTGSM
+937 TPIPARRTHGFTGSM

>member
-1 MPSTSGHYYP
+1 MPSTSRRSYP

-22 PGFSSGGRDYS
+22 PNFSGSRRDYS

-47 KQVVQSI
+47 KQAVQSI
-54 MNKDVRYIQARDNK
+54 MNKDVHYIQARDDK
-68 RPYGKSWGSGA
+68 RPYGKSWGSGT
-79 RASNCYDD
+79 SNCYDD

-124 GYLDVWDAVDQMSE
+124 GYLDVWDAVDQMSD

-212 SNAYVLGPEVVAEVG
+212 SNAYVLGPEVIAEVG

-263 RNKKAEKAAKK
+263 RNKRAEKAAKK
-274 ARRERLK
+274 ARKERLS
-281 GVDLLDIQAPVQGQD
+281 GIELQDIQAPVQGQD

-352 SMIQTRIQVDE
+352 SMIQTKIQVDE

-817 KQSSCPYRIA
+817 KQSSRPYRIA

-833 INDVKSGM
+833 IKDVKSGM